1 MFKRKAYE
9 ELIKW
14 KNESKGKNALLIE
27 GARRVGKSTL
37 VNTFAKKE
45 YASNVIINFSEAS
58 PEIKS
63 LFENYRS
70 DIDKF
75 FMYLQAYTGTT
86 LKKRNSII
94 VFDEVQLFPTA
105 REFIKQLVSD
115 GRYDYIETG
124 SLISLR
130 ENVKNIVIPSE
141 ETSIKLNPFDFEE
154 FLWACGE
161 EAMANAIYNS
171 FTSKTPLPEAL
182 HRKSERLLREYM
194 LVGGMPQAIQTFVDE
209 NDFGKVDAVKR
220 DILSLYK
227 NDVEKFG
234 NSNATRIRRVFSTL
248 PAQLAQHDK
257 KFKLSSLNKNARS
270 REYADAFFWLSDS
283 YIASSCLNVTDP
295 SVGLAASANEGS
307 FKCYMADTGL
317 LVTQLFSENAT
328 TPHELYKDILQ
339 GKIEI
344 NEGMFTENYVAQQL
358 TASGHKLYF
367 YSKMDRENS
376 SNTMEVDFLISAE
389 YDNALGKMRISPIE
403 VKSTK
408 RYGIKSLEKF
418 KAKFKK
424 RVDKQYVLHPKPMSI
439 DGDLIKLPL
448 YMAHL
453 L

>member
-37 VNTFAKKE
+37 VSTFAKKE

>member
-37 VNTFAKKE
+37 VSTFAKKE

-424 RVDKQYVLHPKPMSI
+424 RVGKQYVLHPKPMSI

>member
-194 LVGGMPQAIQTFVDE
+194 LVGGMPQAIQIFIDE

-389 YDNALGKMRISPIE
+389 YDNVLGKMRISPIE

-424 RVDKQYVLHPKPMSI
+424 RVGKQYVLHPKPMSI

>member
-14 KNESKGKNALLIE
+14 KNESKGKNALLLE

-37 VNTFAKKE
+37 VSTFAKKE

-63 LFENYRS
+63 LFENCRS

-424 RVDKQYVLHPKPMSI
+424 RVGKQYVLHPKPMSI